1 MMEICI
7 NKNLVFFEERFPGIM
22 DIIEERKNTL
32 LNDEDIE
39 VEWDKAV
46 DGQRIMKVQH
56 KEKCLYLAGKRN
68 PIAPAINQINLMGK
82 IVPHAPIFLL
92 GLGNINYLSQI
103 LQNTDRNNIIFV
115 YEPVFT
121 IFYRWM
127 ECIDFRELVGDRIV
141 AFVIGGINDD
151 QKSMKLIING
161 ILTADRIP
169 LMKVVI
175 SPNYEHFCYKEIIDF
190 CNLIKDNA
198 ERHAVN
204 LGTRVSFNTVVAEN
218 FYNNVRYVKNNY
230 MVGQLDGVIP
240 KAIPAIVVSA
250 GPSLSNNIMELK
262 KAVGKAF
269 IIAVDTAVKPL
280 VKAGIIPDMF
290 AMLDGKKPLELV
302 EVEEVRE
309 IPMVAY
315 VTGAKS
321 IFNYHM
327 GKKFFLDENYRYVQ
341 DLFAMNGKEI
351 YQLPGGGSVATLA
364 FSLVCHLGFD
374 KIILVGQ
381 DLAFTGNKSHADGTF
396 KEKMDIEDT
405 KDFLMVPG
413 NIEKMVPTREDF
425 DNYRKWFEDFIEY
438 WKGIKD
444 VQFINATEGGALIK
458 GTQIMALKD
467 AISLYCTETVDIK
480 SCIAQLKPVFS
491 EEEQKKIENY
501 YAETPQKI
509 QDIVNLA
516 KKAQKLYKKIYTMC
530 LKNNVNMEAY
540 MKTTKQLKKITR
552 NIETNPNYQII
563 SETMVIADQI
573 ILSSQYFEFDSFIE
587 NEKEASRQGTKYME
601 LLAEY
606 SQIIKTIAEN
616 TVGKCK

>member
-1 MMEICI
+1 MKICI
-7 NKNLVFFEERFPGIM
+7 NKNLAFFEERFPGIM

-68 PIAPAINQINLMGK
+68 PINPAINQINLMGK
-82 IVPHAPIFLL
+82 IVSHAPIFLL

-302 EVEEVRE
+302 EVDEVRE

-563 SETMVIADQI
+563 SETMAIADQI

>member
-1 MMEICI
+1 MMKICI
-7 NKNLVFFEERFPGIM
+7 NKNLAFFEERFPGIM

-68 PIAPAINQINLMGK
+68 PINPAINQINLMGK
-82 IVPHAPIFLL
+82 IVSHAPIFLL

-563 SETMVIADQI
+563 SETMAIADQI

>member
-1 MMEICI
+1 MEICI
-7 NKNLVFFEERFPGIM
+7 NKNLGFFEERFPGIM

-103 LQNTDRNNIIFV
+103 LQNTDGNNIIFV
-115 YEPVFT
+115 YEPMFM

-127 ECIDFRELVGDRIV
+127 ECIDFRELIGDRIV

-151 QKSMKLIING
+151 QKSMKLLING

-169 LMKVVI
+169 LMKVVM

-190 CNLIKDNA
+190 CNLIKENA

-204 LGTRVSFNTVVAEN
+204 LGTRVRFNTVVAEN
-218 FYNNVRYVKNNY
+218 FYNNVRFVKDNY
-230 MVGQLDGVIP
+230 MVGQLDGTIP
-240 KAIPAIVVSA
+240 NTIPAIVVSA
-250 GPSLSNNIMELK
+250 GPSLNNNIMELK

-290 AMLDGKKPLELV
+290 AMLDGKKPLELIQL
-302 EVEEVRE
+302 EKVRE

-321 IFNYHM
+321 IYNYHT
-327 GKKFFLDENYRYVQ
+327 GKKFFLDEDYMYVWEIYK
-341 DLFAMNGKEI
+341 MNGKEI
-351 YQLPGGGSVATLA
+351 YHLPGGGSVATLA

-396 KEKMDIEDT
+396 KETMDIVDT

-413 NIEKMVPTREDF
+413 NVEKMVPTREDF
-425 DNYRKWFEDFIEY
+425 DNYRKWFEEFIEY

-458 GTQIMALKD
+458 GTQIMTLKD

-501 YAETPQKI
+501 YVETPQKI
-509 QDIVNLA
+509 QQIIKLA
-516 KKAQKLYKKIYTMC
+516 QKAQKLYKKIHAMC
-530 LKNNVNMEAY
+530 LKNNTNMSDY
-540 MKTTKQLKKITR
+540 VKITKQLKKITR
-552 NIETNPNYQII
+552 NIEMNPNYQII
-563 SETMVIADQI
+563 SETMAVADQI

-587 NEKEASRQGTKYME
+587 NEKEASRQGAKYME

-606 SQIIKTIAEN
+606 SKIIKTIAEN

>member
-1 MMEICI
+1 MEICI

>member
-563 SETMVIADQI
+563 SETMAIADQI

>member
-1 MMEICI
+1 MEICI

-563 SETMVIADQI
+563 SETMAIADQI

>member
-1 MMEICI
+1 MKICI
-7 NKNLVFFEERFPGIM
+7 NKNLAFFEERFPGIM

-68 PIAPAINQINLMGK
+68 PINPAINQINLMGK
-82 IVPHAPIFLL
+82 IVSHAPIFLL

-563 SETMVIADQI
+563 SETMAIADQI